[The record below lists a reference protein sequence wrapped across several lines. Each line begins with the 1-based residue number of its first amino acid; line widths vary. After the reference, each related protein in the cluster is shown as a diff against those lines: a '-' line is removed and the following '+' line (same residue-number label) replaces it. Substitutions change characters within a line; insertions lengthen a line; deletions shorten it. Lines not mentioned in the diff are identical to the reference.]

1 MLSTYVTTLPGLA
14 DKNSRIHTSFIQ
26 AGTAT
31 GRLSSRDPNLQNIPV
46 RDEAGR
52 KIRYAF
58 TAPEGRCLI
67 SADYSQI
74 ELVILAHLS
83 EDANMCKAFN
93 EGIDVHTANASQIF
107 SCPVE
112 AVTSDMRRTAK
123 TINFGVMY
131 GMSGFRLARDL
142 GIPVGKGTE
151 FITSYFSNYS
161 GIRQFMNSV
170 IEQAEETGYVETIMG
185 RRRYIQNI
193 NSKNKNEKSGAE
205 RMAINT
211 PIQGSAADIVKQA
224 MINVHKVVREKFPT
238 AKLLLQV
245 HDELIAECDEKDTE
259 ALSLLIKETMEAV
272 IKLKVPLKASVE
284 TGKHWGEFH

>member
-1 MLSTYVTTLPGLA
+1 
-14 DKNSRIHTSFIQ
+14 
-26 AGTAT
+26 
-31 GRLSSRDPNLQNIPV
+31 
-46 RDEAGR
+46 
-52 KIRYAF
+52 
-58 TAPEGRCLI
+58 
-67 SADYSQI
+67 
-74 ELVILAHLS
+74 
-83 EDANMCKAFN
+83 MCKAFN
-93 EGIDVHTANASQIF
+93 EGIDVHTATASQIF
-107 SCPVE
+107 SWPVE

-161 GIRQFMNSV
+161 GILQFMNSV